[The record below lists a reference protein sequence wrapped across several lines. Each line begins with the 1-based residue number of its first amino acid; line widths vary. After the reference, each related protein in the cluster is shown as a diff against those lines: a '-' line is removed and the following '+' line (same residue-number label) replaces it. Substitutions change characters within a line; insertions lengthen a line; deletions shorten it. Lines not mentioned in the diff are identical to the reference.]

1 MKTLKKLL
9 IGVLIL
15 IGLALIAAW
24 FTEKSYSVER
34 EIVINKPKQQVFD
47 YVKLLKNQNNYS
59 KWATMDAN
67 MKKSYKGTDA
77 TVGFVSAWDSENA
90 DLGVGEQEITKIS
103 DGDRIDYEL
112 RFIKPMEA
120 TSPAY
125 MTTESVSDS
134 VTKVKWG
141 MSGTMAYPTNAVMW
155 FMDMNKAIGGDLDT
169 GLTALK
175 GILEK

>member
-1 MKTLKKLL
+1 MKILKKLL
-9 IGVLIL
+9 IGLAIL
-15 IGLALIAAW
+15 LGIVLIAAW
-24 FTEKSYSVER
+24 FTNKEYSVER
-34 EIVINKPKQQVFD
+34 EIVINKPKQQVYD
-47 YVKLLKNQNNYS
+47 YVKYLKNQNNYS

-77 TVGFVSAWDSENA
+77 TVGFVSGWDSENA
-90 DLGVGEQEITKIS
+90 DLGVGEQEITKMS

-112 RFIKPMEA
+112 RFIKPMESI
-120 TSPAY
+120 SPAY

-141 MSGTMAYPTNAVMW
+141 MSGTMTYPTNAVMW
-155 FMDMNKAIGGDLDT
+155 FMDMNKVIGGDLDT